1 MIIRGNRDGLEGK
14 AAWILAE
21 NIQYL
26 LDTQRHV
33 VLAVPGGGSVG
44 GVFRHLVR
52 ENVDWE
58 RVHIFMVDERMV
70 PPGHPDCNFSLV
82 QENLREI
89 ISLATVHPFP
99 FAFDQHGSGV
109 EAYRSE
115 LERLGGSFDIVL
127 VSSGEDGHIAS
138 LFPGFHQSAD
148 DGGDFQLVHN
158 APKPPLDRMTA
169 SPQLLLRSQIGLVL
183 FFGREKRAALEDFL
197 DSGLTVRDCPAKI
210 IGLLPQ
216 HYVLTD
222 QKACP

>member
-1 MIIRGNRDGLEGK
+1 MIIRGDRDSLEAK

-21 NIQYL
+21 SIQYL

-33 VLAVPGGGSVG
+33 VLAVQGEGDVG
-44 GVFRHLVR
+44 GVFRCLVR

-70 PPGHPDCNFSLV
+70 PLAHPDCNFNLV

-89 ISLATVHPFP
+89 ISLATLHPFS
-99 FAFDQHGSGV
+99 FAPEQYGGGI

-127 VSSGEDGHIAS
+127 VSSGEDGHIAA
-138 LFPGFHQSAD
+138 LFPGLHPSAED
-148 DGGDFQLVHN
+148 SCDFLLVHD
-158 APKPPLDRMTA
+158 ALTPPSVRMTA
-169 SPQLLLRSQIGLVL
+169 SPRLLLRCQVGLIL
-183 FFGREKRAALEDFL
+183 FFGRGKRAALEGFL
-197 DSGLTVRDCPAKI
+197 DGARTVGDCPTKI

-222 QKACP
+222 LEVRE